1 MHIPD
6 LFDFVGLIESLVRN
20 SWSEDI
26 HVNSLFINYS

>member
-26 HVNSLFINYS
+26 HVNNLLINYS

>member
-26 HVNSLFINYS
+26 HVNNLFINYS